1 MTLLRLLGIYA
12 YAFFVP
18 GTLSNF
24 PGIHDVDDAGG
35 EMVQLAGKDK
45 GWATAARRRL
55 IRTIKSM

>member
-1 MTLLRLLGIYA
+1 MHMH
-12 YAFFVP
+12 FSFP
-18 GTLSNF
+18 ELSAIF